1 MKFICVLTVN
11 LGGRIIQES
20 LIILSSL
27 QPEAQREGERRRLDP
42 LVLGSVTLLGL
53 NQEEL
58 VASDRRLKRAGLFE
72 VPRGSILALLAP
84 TRGGL
89 AKLVSIG
96 RVLVTASKL
105 GDAYSSYSP
114 SSYDELKHLDEEI
127 KGIIGSRSVV
137 TPVERVKDGYL
148 ILAENVLREGIYYS
162 GMGEFPDDGYLLS
175 ERWLNLAGLKGGIAG
190 LWGRIWGRLF
200 VLEPG
205 EAVML
210 MLGLLAS
217 SPTIEELV
225 TEGDVEALKG
235 MSQHEV
241 FVRLLEG
248 EVKRIKYMGWHLMRR
263 GQG

>member
-1 MKFICVLTVN
+1 
-11 LGGRIIQES
+11 
-20 LIILSSL
+20 
-27 QPEAQREGERRRLDP
+27 
-42 LVLGSVTLLGL
+42 
-53 NQEEL
+53 L

-96 RVLVTASKL
+96 RVLVTVSRL
-105 GDAYSSYSP
+105 SDAYSSYSP
-114 SSYDELKHLDEEI
+114 AGYDELKELDEEI
-127 KGIIGSRSVV
+127 KGIIGSRGVV

-175 ERWLNLAGLKGGIAG
+175 GRWLDLAGLKGGIAG
-190 LWGRIWGRLF
+190 LWGRVWGRLF

-210 MLGLLAS
+210 MLGLMAS

-225 TEGDVEALKG
+225 TDGDVDALKG

-248 EVKRIKYMGWHLMRR
+248 EVRRIKYMGWHLMRR

>member
-1 MKFICVLTVN
+1 M
-11 LGGRIIQES
+11 
-20 LIILSSL
+20 
-27 QPEAQREGERRRLDP
+27 DP
-42 LVLGSVTLLGL
+42 LILGSVTLLGL

-105 GDAYSSYSP
+105 SDTYSSYSP
-114 SSYDELKHLDEEI
+114 ANYDELKELDEKI
-127 KGIIGSRSVV
+127 KEVIGSKNVV
-137 TPVERVKDGYL
+137 TPMERVKDGYL

-162 GMGEFPDDGYLLS
+162 GMGEFPDQGYLLS
-175 ERWLNLAGLKGGIAG
+175 ERWLDLAGLKGGIAG

-210 MLGLLAS
+210 MLGFIAS
-217 SPTIEELV
+217 SPTMEELI
-225 TEGDVEALKG
+225 TEGEVEALRG

-248 EVKRIKYMGWHLMRR
+248 EVRRIKYMGWHLMRR
-263 GQG
+263 GLS

>member
-1 MKFICVLTVN
+1 M
-11 LGGRIIQES
+11 
-20 LIILSSL
+20 
-27 QPEAQREGERRRLDP
+27 
-42 LVLGSVTLLGL
+42 GL

-105 GDAYSSYSP
+105 SDAYSSYSP
-114 SSYDELKHLDEEI
+114 ASYEELRELDEGVKEV
-127 KGIIGSRSVV
+127 IGSRSVV
-137 TPVERVKDGYL
+137 TPIERVKDGYL
-148 ILAENVLREGIYYS
+148 ILAENVLKEGIYYS
-162 GMGEFPDDGYLLS
+162 GMGEFPDRGYLLS
-175 ERWLNLAGLKGGIAG
+175 ERWLELAGLKGGIAG

-200 VLEPG
+200 VVEPE
-205 EAVML
+205 EAVTL
-210 MLGLLAS
+210 MLGLIAT
-217 SPTIEELV
+217 SPTMEELV
-225 TEGDVEALKG
+225 TEGEVEALRG

-248 EVKRIKYMGWHLMRR
+248 EIRRIRYMGWHLMRR
-263 GQG
+263 GI

>member
-1 MKFICVLTVN
+1 VRFIYPAAVN

-20 LIILSSL
+20 LIILGSL
-27 QPEAQREGERRRLDP
+27 QPEAQREGDRRRLDP
-42 LVLGSVTLLGL
+42 LILGSLTLLGL

-72 VPRGSILALLAP
+72 VPRGSILAILAP

-89 AKLVSIG
+89 ARLVSIG
-96 RVLVTASKL
+96 RVLVTVSRL
-105 GDAYSSYSP
+105 SEAYSSYSP
-114 SSYDELKHLDEEI
+114 SSYEELRGLDEEI
-127 KGIIGSRSVV
+127 REVLGSRGAV
-137 TPVERVKDGYL
+137 TPMERVKDGYL
-148 ILAENVLREGIYYS
+148 ILAENVLREGIYYP

-175 ERWLNLAGLKGGIAG
+175 ERWLDLAGLKGGIAG

-217 SPTIEELV
+217 SPTVEELI
-225 TEGDVEALKG
+225 TEGDADALRG

-241 FVRLLEG
+241 FMRLLEG
-248 EVKRIKYMGWHLMRR
+248 EVRRIRYMGWHLMRR

>member
-1 MKFICVLTVN
+1 MKFICFPSVN
-11 LGGRIIQES
+11 LGGRIIQEN
-20 LIILSSL
+20 LVVLGSL
-27 QPEAQREGERRRLDP
+27 QPEAQREGDRRRLDP

-96 RVLVTASKL
+96 RVLVTASRL
-105 GDAYSSYSP
+105 SDAYSSYSP
-114 SSYDELKHLDEEI
+114 ASYDELRKLDEEI
-127 KGIIGSRSVV
+127 KEVLGSRDVV
-137 TPVERVKDGYL
+137 TPIERVKDGYL

-162 GMGEFPDDGYLLS
+162 GIGEFPDDGYLLS
-175 ERWLNLAGLKGGIAG
+175 ERWLELAGLKGGMAG

-210 MLGLLAS
+210 MLGLIAS
-217 SPTIEELV
+217 SPTMEELV
-225 TEGDVEALKG
+225 TEGDADALKG

-241 FVRLLEG
+241 FVRLLGG
-248 EVKRIKYMGWHLMRR
+248 EVRRIRYMGWHLMRR
-263 GQG
+263 GLG